1 MLRKRLECHNFE
13 WYLTNIWQD
22 HFFPTDDRFFG
33 KIMLIDA
40 NSEQH
45 YEYLNCLRNF
55 DLSQY
60 TNWPYVID
68 YFNQRTSEF
77 SPISQSLK
85 GFCIQRPNA
94 QGIMNVPYGQA
105 RLSACGNETHVEDFF
120 VITNDGHVNSNQ
132 FFIKIQFIYQNFY
145 LGYDQRRH
153 MYRCGG
159 KNGNRN

>member
-1 MLRKRLECHNFE
+1 MLRKRLECHKFE

-45 YEYLNCLRNF
+45 YEYLNCLRSF

-60 TNWPYVID
+60 NNWPYVID

-77 SPISQSLK
+77 SPLSQSLN
-85 GFCIQRPNA
+85 GFCIQKPNTA
-94 QGIMNVPYGQA
+94 QNVPYGQA
-105 RLSACGNETHVEDFF
+105 RLSTCGNETHVEDLF
-120 VITNDGHVNSNQ
+120 VITNDGHVNSNR
-132 FFIKIQFIYQNFY
+132 FSFKFNLFTETFV
-145 LGYDQRRH
+145 
-153 MYRCGG
+153 
-159 KNGNRN
+159 